1 MSAPPSRE
9 QLQEFAKELER
20 VLTRLS
26 RLTES
31 RREATVTLVRG
42 AAQQLRTLTMAVNPL
57 GPAEVPVPSP
67 RGAAAQLQVM
77 CADLASTQDAEA
89 IRRGT
94 EVLVN
99 LRRTLP

>member
-1 MSAPPSRE
+1 MSAPPTRE

-20 VLTRLS
+20 ALTRMS
-26 RLTES
+26 RLSEA
-31 RREATVTLVRG
+31 RREESTSLVHS
-42 AAQQLRTLTMAVNPL
+42 AAQQLRTLTIAVNPL
-57 GPAEVPVPSP
+57 GPVEVPVPSP

-77 CADLASTQDAEA
+77 CADLESAQDAEA
-89 IRRGT
+89 IRQGT